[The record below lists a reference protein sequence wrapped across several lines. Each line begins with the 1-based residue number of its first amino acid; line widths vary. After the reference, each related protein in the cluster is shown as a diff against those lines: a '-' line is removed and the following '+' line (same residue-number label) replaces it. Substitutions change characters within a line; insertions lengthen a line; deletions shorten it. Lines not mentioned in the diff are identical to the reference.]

1 MKSSTA
7 VRFALHQLIYWAA
20 VGVMIPVMT
29 LVLREIGL
37 SLVEVGFA
45 IAAYSFATAV
55 LEVPSGAL
63 ADLWGRRR
71 TYTLG
76 TVCDIGAAVLL
87 LVAPSVAVVV
97 IASAVRG
104 AGRAFASGS
113 LDALAVESI
122 RREDPSYDLE
132 VFFSRIGMVIPAG
145 LAATSLLG
153 GVLPELACLP
163 AFGALAAASPA
174 GGFSVNLL
182 AHILLVG
189 IAGMLAWVL
198 FSEDSLDTGG
208 ETSEA
213 AVSVATTVGRIA
225 GQIAASIASA
235 FRTRRLALI
244 LVSSTALGLALLS
257 VETFWQPRL
266 NEIVTSDNVRM
277 FGLLGAGYF
286 ALAILGAGLSPLGV
300 RALGGNRAAGVV
312 IYRLGSAILLAVLAA
327 QTQTNGFT
335 AAYFGFFFLFAAA
348 SPVESAM
355 LNELVPDERRS
366 TLISVNSLLM
376 QLGGLAGALVFGF
389 ISQRQGIGLSWTV
402 AAIVLGL
409 SALLYVPLIRGDTRR
424 RPPPESG
431 DRANTADRP
440 EN

>member
-1 MKSSTA
+1 
-7 VRFALHQLIYWAA
+7 
-20 VGVMIPVMT
+20 
-29 LVLREIGL
+29 
-37 SLVEVGFA
+37 
-45 IAAYSFATAV
+45 
-55 LEVPSGAL
+55 
-63 ADLWGRRR
+63 
-71 TYTLG
+71 
-76 TVCDIGAAVLL
+76 
-87 LVAPSVAVVV
+87 
-97 IASAVRG
+97 
-104 AGRAFASGS
+104 
-113 LDALAVESI
+113 
-122 RREDPSYDLE
+122 
-132 VFFSRIGMVIPAG
+132 MVIPAG

-208 ETSEA
+208 ETREA
-213 AVSVATTVGRIA
+213 AVCVATTVGRIA

-235 FRTRRLALI
+235 FRTRRLTLI

-277 FGLLGAGYF
+277 FGLLG
-286 ALAILGAGLSPLGV
+286 
-300 RALGGNRAAGVV
+300 GNRAAGVV
-312 IYRLGSAILLAVLAA
+312 IYRLGSAILLAAS
-327 QTQTNGFT
+327 
-335 AAYFGFFFLFAAA
+335 

-424 RPPPESG
+424 RPPRESG
-431 DRANTADRP
+431 DRANMADRP